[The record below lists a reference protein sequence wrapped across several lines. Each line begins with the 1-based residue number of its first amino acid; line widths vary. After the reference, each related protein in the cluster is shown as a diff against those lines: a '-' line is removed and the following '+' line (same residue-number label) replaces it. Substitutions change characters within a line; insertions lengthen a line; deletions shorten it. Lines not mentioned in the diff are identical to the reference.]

1 MSHSDEHIGVGIH
14 CLFLLVGSF
23 RNLRLKNKQKEVP
36 RFLYI
41 HGSFGAD
48 FPQKQTSMKNTFI
61 LICALL
67 CSLQTMAVSLVIEH
81 RSGADLL
88 QDIAT
93 IGKWVFVED
102 ELQLLDRSGSILA
115 TESIAEIKKITFAVS
130 GPATNMESVQSN
142 AILVYPNPTQ
152 DVLMIQGVAAQTLRV
167 YDLQGRLISTTN
179 GTQVDVAHLADGTY
193 LLQVGT
199 QIIRFIKK

>member
-1 MSHSDEHIGVGIH
+1 
-14 CLFLLVGSF
+14 
-23 RNLRLKNKQKEVP
+23 
-36 RFLYI
+36 
-41 HGSFGAD
+41 
-48 FPQKQTSMKNTFI
+48 MKNTFI